1 MKIKVLPIPIH
12 TLPQAVRPLCLGL
25 ERNLKTLIADD
36 TVTEEEFK
44 LLFWELEDWCVR
56 EVKLLVGTTAIKGS
70 GAAA

>member
-44 LLFWELEDWCVR
+44 LLFWE
-56 EVKLLVGTTAIKGS
+56 
-70 GAAA
+70 